1 MNSYM
6 KAMRFVIGQ
15 EVKLRRKMEILQRQ
29 HVWWPLVV
37 PHNVDPSIIMGS
49 PDAWTSHDIDVHERF
64 NFSGIISGVRETIRR
79 FKRLVVSQNIHLLVI
94 VFMLPARLLIMGPL
108 SLVRLN

>member
-6 KAMRFVIGQ
+6 KAVRFVIRH
-15 EVKLRRKMEILQRQ
+15 EMKLRKQKKRQQRR

-37 PHNVDPSIIMGS
+37 PHGTDPSIIMGP
-49 PDAWTSHDIDVHERF
+49 PDAWTSRATDDNARLD
-64 NFSGIISGVRETIRR
+64 FSRMFRGGRETLGR
-79 FKRLVVSQNIHLLVI
+79 FKWLVAPQNMLLLVI
-94 VFMLPARLLIMGPL
+94 VFLLPARLLIMGPL